1 MSDVFDVLSQS
12 ILLNGLKKKN
22 KNLMNVDILI
32 QPELQNYTILDFN
45 KNSLDSIYALGYK
58 ATYKKLSELKN
69 LSPHHTESLKLSA
82 INGDQIIINSVK
94 IDSKSNISVEDLF
107 LNNFPITF
115 SKEEIIDY
123 FKRLRLS
130 NKYNNIHFSFAP
142 IDEQYTLIINLEKN
156 MPITINNI
164 IIEGNNKIDD
174 NFIIKILEISK
185 GDFLDYNKLDDKIS
199 ELYNMDFFESIR
211 YEFLNFENNITDL
224 KFIFNESDFKR
235 LKIGGSWSNYYK
247 LIAKLKLDLIYKP
260 FDKFRIQEELRI
272 GNQLK
277 ENNLKILY
285 TGNYNFQFR
294 IIPFME
300 FNNMD
305 NKINY
310 YTPSLNFE
318 ERNITVDQQ
327 AFGLIIPIN
336 NLGFIEMTS
345 SSLALDYNTTNSENV
360 ESHYYNLKI
369 ELDKIDN
376 ILYPQSG
383 YRMRYYHEYSS
394 SDNYNLHG
402 LSFDNYTRILNKS
415 SIRVYGD
422 YLYSNDILPMYKNI
436 NYFAPDRILSFGE
449 YKLYGSNLMSSGIEF
464 NYIYKNSQIF
474 RLIFNSIDYVDFPE
488 DILEIK
494 NLNSLGIGLRI
505 KSIFGPVNFLWT
517 KSNKDLFD
525 SNAIENYYFSIGIDY

>member
-1 MSDVFDVLSQS
+1 M
-12 ILLNGLKKKN
+12 
-22 KNLMNVDILI
+22 
-32 QPELQNYTILDFN
+32 
-45 KNSLDSIYALGYK
+45 
-58 ATYKKLSELKN
+58 
-69 LSPHHTESLKLSA
+69 A
-82 INGDQIIINSVK
+82 IQIIINSVK

-107 LNNFPITF
+107 LNNFPMTF
-115 SKEEIIDY
+115 SKEELIDY

-156 MPITINNI
+156 MPITINKI

-174 NFIIKILEISK
+174 NFIIKILELSK

-247 LIAKLKLDLIYKP
+247 LIAKFKLDLIYKP

-327 AFGLIIPIN
+327 AFGFLIP
-336 NLGFIEMTS
+336 L
-345 SSLALDYNTTNSENV
+345 
-360 ESHYYNLKI
+360 
-369 ELDKIDN
+369 
-376 ILYPQSG
+376 Q
-383 YRMRYYHEYSS
+383 
-394 SDNYNLHG
+394 
-402 LSFDNYTRILNKS
+402 
-415 SIRVYGD
+415 
-422 YLYSNDILPMYKNI
+422 
-436 NYFAPDRILSFGE
+436 
-449 YKLYGSNLMSSGIEF
+449 
-464 NYIYKNSQIF
+464 
-474 RLIFNSIDYVDFPE
+474 
-488 DILEIK
+488 
-494 NLNSLGIGLRI
+494 
-505 KSIFGPVNFLWT
+505 
-517 KSNKDLFD
+517 
-525 SNAIENYYFSIGIDY
+525 